1 MALGTY
7 AVKLDN
13 VVIDIIQFDVL
24 SGDPIPVEGATL
36 ERVGPPTPTPIPDI
50 GDISTEYGFIKP

>member
-1 MALGTY
+1 MAIGTY

-24 SGDPIPVEGATL
+24 SGEAIPVEGATL
-36 ERVGPPTPTPIPDI
+36 ERVGYPTPTPIPDI
-50 GDISTEYGFIKP
+50 GDIGTEYGFIKP